1 MLHPFYIKTVM
12 GGKMSS
18 SYTAGGGLI
27 GTISL
32 QRHLAIS
39 MSGESEDPSAP
50 AKDMYKMPT
59 HLL

>member
-1 MLHPFYIKTVM
+1 M
-12 GGKMSS
+12 GGDMSS

-50 AKDMYKMPT
+50 AKDKYKMPT